1 MKSIRYRVLVA
12 ALAITLGSALA
23 HSQSPETAPP
33 PPSRGPGFGMGHEIG
48 FYIKNLDI
56 TEEQQ
61 TQMKAVLQK
70 EHSTMKPLMQQMHQ
84 MEQQLKQYEEG
95 TYDAAKVQTLVA
107 AQAQTLVQLKVN
119 ETRIHSEL
127 YQMLT
132 PDQQAK
138 LKELQA
144 ARQAQME
151 QRREN
156 EGSAAPQD

>member
-1 MKSIRYRVLVA
+1 
-12 ALAITLGSALA
+12 
-23 HSQSPETAPP
+23 
-33 PPSRGPGFGMGHEIG
+33 
-48 FYIKNLDI
+48 
-56 TEEQQ
+56 
-61 TQMKAVLQK
+61 
-70 EHSTMKPLMQQMHQ
+70 
-84 MEQQLKQYEEG
+84 
-95 TYDAAKVQTLVA
+95 
-107 AQAQTLVQLKVN
+107 VN